1 MMDTIE
7 IKQRKK
13 MVVPFIGFCILIM
26 LITAGVFFLTDKYK
40 DDTRGKVF
48 FLTGLILFA
57 YMIYFPIKKLIKNQ
71 PIIVLTDDSIV
82 LHMTKPVVI
91 PKNNILEID
100 VTYVEDSGYFLNIKT
115 ENKTHQTNISWLDKT
130 PNEIKDLI
138 KKYR

>member
-1 MMDTIE
+1 MDTIE

-115 ENKTHQTNISWLDKT
+115 ENKTHQTNISGLDKT